1 MTTEPSVR
9 ACHRVQVAGTDIG
22 FDVVPGERLLAA
34 ARRAGVW
41 LPFECGWGSCGQCK
55 VTLVE
60 GETTLLEPAAPSADA
75 RDVRR
80 KRILACQSTA
90 DNDLVI
96 RPLRVGDAPE
106 TERPV
111 GDYTGVLVS
120 REILGP
126 DVARFA
132 FEVDRPA
139 TFRPGQHAILDLGD
153 GVRRCYSMAN
163 LPGSARVEFI
173 AKRYPGGPG
182 SARLFDLPPG
192 AEVALEL
199 PYGDM
204 FLRDGPG
211 PIVLI
216 AGGTGIS
223 AILALT
229 RQLAEKEDARPV
241 TVIYGARTRADLACW
256 EELAEL
262 VEFLPA
268 SELTG
273 ALAQPT
279 SDWTGTTGFVTDA
292 LAAGLEGLTGATF
305 YIAGPP
311 VMTTATVDLLVDRGV
326 QLLDVHYDA
335 FG

>member
-1 MTTEPSVR
+1 MTTEASGR
-9 ACHRVQVAGTDIG
+9 ARHRVQVVGTDIG
-22 FDVVPGERLLAA
+22 FDVVHGERLLAA

-60 GETTLLEPAAPSADA
+60 GETTLLEPTAPSVDS

-80 KRILACQSTA
+80 KRILACQSTPES
-90 DNDLVI
+90 DLVI
-96 RPLRVGDAPE
+96 RPLRVGIVPE
-106 TERPV
+106 AERPV
-111 GDYTGVLVS
+111 GDHTGVLVS

-126 DVARFA
+126 EVARFG
-132 FEVDRPA
+132 FELDRPA

-153 GVRRCYSMAN
+153 GVRRCYSLAN
-163 LPGSARVEFI
+163 LPDAALVEFI
-173 AKRYPGGPG
+173 AKRYEGGPG
-182 SARLFDLPPG
+182 SERLFDLPPG

-229 RQLAEKEDARPV
+229 RLLAKQADARPV
-241 TVIYGARTRADLACW
+241 TVIYGARARADLVCW
-256 EELAEL
+256 EELAAL
-262 VEFLPA
+262 VESLPVG
-268 SELTG
+268 ELIG
-273 ALAQPT
+273 VLAQPT
-279 SDWTGTTGFVTDA
+279 DDWTGTTGFVTDA
-292 LAAGLEGLTGATF
+292 LAARLEGFADATF

-311 VMTTATVDLLVDRGV
+311 VMTTATVDLLVERAV
-326 QLLDVHYDA
+326 QLSDVHYDA